1 MSETKPLTED
11 DLVALERRID
21 TDWITAYS
29 CTSCGAV
36 NHLPADTRH
45 DHVAMESPRLIADVR
60 RLRQLIIDAEP
71 YVPDNEQTRTI
82 DPPARLKAEVQR

>member
-45 DHVAMESPRLIADVR
+45 DHVAMESVGD
-60 RLRQLIIDAEP
+60 RLRHLAARRVAGAEEE
-71 YVPDNEQTRTI
+71 DSFLRHASGI
-82 DPPARLKAEVQR
+82 RA